1 MTIET
6 TPKAQVFS
14 LRTPYLSAG
23 HSTTLVARG
32 DHSWFAVKVYA
43 QGGENA
49 LHAHPNEEHTFL
61 VLEGQATFYNKDHTP
76 TVVNRYEGVLLPK
89 GTFYYFQ
96 STGEDQLVMLRAG
109 SGKKA
114 SPGEVNRIAPNG
126 QPFPASDPNNK
137 EGSLPGVPIL
147 GKFFND

>member
-23 HSTTLVARG
+23 HSSVLVAQG
-32 DHSWFAVKVYA
+32 DHSWFHVKVYA

-49 LHAHPNEEHTFL
+49 LHAHTSEEHTFL

-76 TVVNRYEGVLLPK
+76 TVVNKYEGVLLPK
-89 GTFYYFQ
+89 GAFYYFQ
-96 STGEDQLVMLRAG
+96 STGEEQLVMLRAG
-109 SGKKA
+109 SGKRS
-114 SPGEVNRIAPNG
+114 SPGEARRVFPDG
-126 QPFPASDPNNK
+126 QPFPASDPANK
-137 EGSLPGVPIL
+137 EGSMPGVPIL
-147 GKFFND
+147 GKFFTN

>member
-6 TPKAQVFS
+6 TPKAEVFS

-23 HSTTLVARG
+23 HSTVLVAQG
-32 DHSWFAVKVYA
+32 DCSWFHIKVYA

-61 VLEGQATFYNKDHTP
+61 VLEGQATFYDKDDVA
-76 TVVNRYEGVLLPK
+76 TVVDKYEGVLLPR
-89 GTFYYFQ
+89 GSFYYFQ

-109 SGKKA
+109 AGKRS
-114 SPGEVNRIAPNG
+114 SPGEVGRIMPDG
-126 QPFPASDPNNK
+126 RPFPASSKENK
-137 EGSLPGVPIL
+137 EGSVPGVPIP
-147 GKFFND
+147 GKFFTD